1 MKKLKKLKKP
11 KVPEVPRVL
20 KAALRRG
27 KSTEE
32 KVTEALANVPRI
44 TNETV
49 TEHREEVLSSARKY
63 IYPLQHSKHRI
74 VRISIGLFIGVLIVF
89 FAYCGIAL
97 YKLQSNSTFLY
108 GVTKVIPFPVAKTGN
123 RWVSY
128 ESYLFE
134 LRRNLHYYQ
143 TQQAT
148 NFADKKNKSQLQGLK
163 QLALQQVVDDA
174 YVKQLAAQ
182 SHVSVTDREVD
193 NEVALVRS
201 QNRLGSSDR
210 VFKDVLNEFWG
221 WSVDDFKRE
230 LKQQLL
236 AQKVVAKLD
245 TATVARADSALA
257 QLNGGADFATLAA
270 QVSDSPT
277 KANGGQFPA
286 PIGESDRNVAPQITS
301 QLFRLKPGEFSGVI
315 NTGFTL
321 EIVKVGSVNGNKVT
335 ASDIQF
341 VFKDIKT
348 YSGPL
353 AKKQPVHRYIKV

>member
-1 MKKLKKLKKP
+1 MKKPKKLKTPKLATP
-11 KVPEVPRVL
+11 KVVKTV
-20 KAALRRG
+20 LRRG
-27 KSTEE
+27 KSAEE
-32 KVTEALANVPRI
+32 KVSEALANVPRI

-74 VRISIGLFIGVLIVF
+74 VRISIALFVIVLVGF
-89 FAYCGIAL
+89 FVYCGVAI
-97 YKLQSNSTFLY
+97 YKLQSSSSFLY
-108 GVTKVIPFPVAKTGN
+108 GVSKVIPFPAAKTGH
-123 RWVSY
+123 RWIAY

-143 TQQAT
+143 TQQGT
-148 NFADKKNKSQLQGLK
+148 NFADKKNKTQLQRLK
-163 QLALQQVVDDA
+163 EQALNQVVEDA
-174 YVKQLAAQ
+174 YVKELAAQ
-182 SHVSVTDREVD
+182 NHVSVSNQEVD

-236 AQKVVAKLD
+236 AQKVVSTLD
-245 TATVARADSALA
+245 TTANARAKAALA
-257 QLNGGADFATLAA
+257 QLQGGADFATLAG

-277 KANGGQFPA
+277 RANGGAYPA
-286 PIGESDRNVAPQITS
+286 PIGESDRNIAPQITAA
-301 QLFRLKPGEFSGVI
+301 LFTLKPGEISPII

-321 EIVKVGSVNGNKVT
+321 DIVKVTAVNGNKVT

-341 VFKDIKT
+341 VLKDIKAYT
-348 YSGPL
+348 APL
-353 AKKQPVHRYIKV
+353 AKKQPVHKYIKV